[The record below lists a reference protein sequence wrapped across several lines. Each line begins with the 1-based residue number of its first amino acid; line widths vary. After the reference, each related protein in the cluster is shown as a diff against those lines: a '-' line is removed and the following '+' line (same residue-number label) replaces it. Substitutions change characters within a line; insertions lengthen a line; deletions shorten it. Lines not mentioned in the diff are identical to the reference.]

1 MPVKLLAQKNSS
13 VKASFSLVRNG
24 KIKKKMLKKIVYS
37 KEAGTEVV
45 PHWCFFFDY
54 DELGRHAAA
63 KLPCALLHYVIDASC
78 CTTSIE
84 ISCCVRL
91 RVEIC
96 VVHAENR
103 EMGCLIYNAT
113 RTLILVWKAW
123 RGNFFLPWSSFS
135 DDDYISGDAFCAAAS
150 VITSDVNF
158 SRKEKIVL
166 FAVSTERGKRLA
178 GFLLLPVSFF
188 QY

>member
-1 MPVKLLAQKNSS
+1 MPVKLLAQKDSS
-13 VKASFSLVRNG
+13 VKASFLLVRYG

-113 RTLILVWKAW
+113 L
-123 RGNFFLPWSSFS
+123 
-135 DDDYISGDAFCAAAS
+135 SGDAFCAAAS

>member
-1 MPVKLLAQKNSS
+1 MPVKLLAENDSS
-13 VKASFSLVRNG
+13 MKASFSLVRHG

-37 KEAGTEVV
+37 KEAGIEVV
-45 PHWCFFFDY
+45 PHWCFFFFDY

-113 RTLILVWKAW
+113 RTLIL
-123 RGNFFLPWSSFS
+123 
-135 DDDYISGDAFCAAAS
+135 
-150 VITSDVNF
+150 ITSDVSF

>member
-1 MPVKLLAQKNSS
+1 MPVKLL
-13 VKASFSLVRNG
+13 G
-24 KIKKKMLKKIVYS
+24 KLSTAKKPELKFFHTGV
-37 KEAGTEVV
+37 
-45 PHWCFFFDY
+45 FFDY

-113 RTLILVWKAW
+113 RTLIL
-123 RGNFFLPWSSFS
+123 
-135 DDDYISGDAFCAAAS
+135 
-150 VITSDVNF
+150 ITSDVSF
-158 SRKEKIVL
+158 SRRKEKIVL

>member
-1 MPVKLLAQKNSS
+1 MPVKLL
-13 VKASFSLVRNG
+13 G
-24 KIKKKMLKKIVYS
+24 KLSTAKKPELKLFH
-37 KEAGTEVV
+37 T
-45 PHWCFFFDY
+45 CFFFDY

-113 RTLILVWKAW
+113 RTLIL
-123 RGNFFLPWSSFS
+123 
-135 DDDYISGDAFCAAAS
+135 
-150 VITSDVNF
+150 ITSDVNF

>member
-1 MPVKLLAQKNSS
+1 MPVKLL
-13 VKASFSLVRNG
+13 G
-24 KIKKKMLKKIVYS
+24 KLSTAKKPELKLFHTGV
-37 KEAGTEVV
+37 
-45 PHWCFFFDY
+45 FFFDY

-113 RTLILVWKAW
+113 RTLIL
-123 RGNFFLPWSSFS
+123 
-135 DDDYISGDAFCAAAS
+135 
-150 VITSDVNF
+150 ITSDVNF